1 MLVIQ
6 RFMRR
11 VRILTV
17 DWLRSWSNLGDSDRR
32 EGNPSAPV
40 SFRESSL
47 MILESIPIPL
57 GAVLADIGP
66 AARLLTGDESQL
78 SRQVR
83 GTVVLLKP
91 EDLPDDPDIVV
102 VCPRLANAADAK
114 EFFEHLR
121 GPERVIFIAGTASAA
136 MDEVQALAGRHLVVA
151 IDENLNVAD
160 VVMSI
165 SGSMQVPEESVSR
178 RLASLQRALSQAMT
192 DPEPIPALLNR
203 LAHVCNATAALVDK
217 SGHSVHTTGPIPMS
231 LLFDEIAR
239 TEADSQ
245 RLDVDGWRG
254 IAARISAPVEA
265 ESHFGWL
272 VVTARR
278 PNFPDAYSTSA
289 AHVAATLVEA
299 SQRMAVAARQQE
311 RAIRTAVLEEA
322 LALRREPHNP
332 ELAGRISAFG
342 LSFADEL
349 RTIVFRPIR
358 SSVASRSLPGTD
370 DLSEMLGKALESQSI
385 AYLMTTRDKTVT
397 ITAQC
402 SVQTFRR
409 IVIAEGSKLPGAH
422 IGIGRSVHA
431 LGDILDSYQDAQLA
445 VRTLRRAARGPKIMA
460 YEDFNYATRLFAD
473 VGFDK
478 MITWAQEFLKPLEGR
493 ELLVE
498 GLQTYFEHSQ
508 NINAAADYLGI
519 HHNSLRYRLAK
530 AEEILGINLREPGA
544 VSSVFLALTA
554 LELGRLQQ
562 PRPKSSGEDARSG
575 RPSDVEAVEALPYAR
590 PTVERAGVVRA
601 PAR

>member
-1 MLVIQ
+1 MIQ
-6 RFMRR
+6 NS
-11 VRILTV
+11 T
-17 DWLRSWSNLGDSDRR
+17 S
-32 EGNPSAPV
+32 
-40 SFRESSL
+40 
-47 MILESIPIPL
+47 IPL
-57 GAVLADIGP
+57 GTVLADLGP
-66 AARLLTGDESQL
+66 AARLIAGDESQL

-83 GTVVLLKP
+83 GPVVLLKP
-91 EDLPDDPDIVV
+91 DDLPEDPAIIV
-102 VCPRLANAADAK
+102 VCPRLDSVVDLE
-114 EFFEHLR
+114 EFFDQLGR
-121 GPERVIFIAGTASAA
+121 TGRVIFITSTGSAL
-136 MDEVQALAGRHLVVA
+136 MDRVQALAGIHLVVA
-151 IDENLNVAD
+151 IDANVNLAD
-160 VVMSI
+160 VVMAI
-165 SGSMQVPEESVSR
+165 SRSMEVPEESVSR
-178 RLASLQRALSQAMT
+178 RLTSLQRALSQAMT
-192 DPEPIPALLNR
+192 DPEPIPALLSR
-203 LAHVCNATAALVDK
+203 LAHVCNATAALVDR
-217 SGHSVHTTGPIPMS
+217 SGRSVHATGPIPMS
-231 LLFDEIAR
+231 LVFDEIAR

-245 RLDVDGWRG
+245 KVDVDGWRG
-254 IAARISAPVEA
+254 VAARISAPVEA

-272 VVTARR
+272 IVTARR
-278 PNFPDAYSTSA
+278 PNFPDAYTTSA

-349 RTIVFRPIR
+349 RTVVFRPLR
-358 SSVASRSLPGTD
+358 SSVGSRSLPGMD

-385 AYLMTTRDKTVT
+385 AYLMTAKDKALT

-409 IVIAEGSKLPGAH
+409 TIVAEGSKLPGAH

-445 VRTLRRAARGPKIMA
+445 VRTLRRNSRGPKIMA
-460 YEDFNYATRLFAD
+460 YEDFDYATRLFAD

-478 MITWAQEFLKPLEGR
+478 MILWAQEFLKPLEGR

-498 GLQTYFEHSQ
+498 GLQTYFEHAQ
-508 NINAAADYLGI
+508 NINAAADFLDI
-519 HHNSLRYRLAK
+519 HHNSLRYRLGK

-554 LELGRLQQ
+554 LELGQLQQ
-562 PRPKSSGEDARSG
+562 PRPRSSREAARS
-575 RPSDVEAVEALPYAR
+575 RKPSDVEAADVLPYTR
-590 PTVERAGVVRA
+590 PTVERAGVVHA
-601 PAR
+601 PSR